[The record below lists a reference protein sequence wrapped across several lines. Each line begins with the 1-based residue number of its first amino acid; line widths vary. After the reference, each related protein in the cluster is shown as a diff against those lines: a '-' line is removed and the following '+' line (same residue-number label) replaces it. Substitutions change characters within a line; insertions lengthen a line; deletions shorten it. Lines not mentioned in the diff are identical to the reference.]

1 MLLRRLK
8 LAQKRSFAE
17 PLSHAGRYGGI
28 NQEDSMLIARR
39 SVMLGAIAALPAAY
53 AMPALALDALPDS
66 RFVGYAQQVNDFEIA
81 SGNLALA
88 KSTNEN
94 IRGFA
99 ARMIADHTNAAEEL
113 AKVRQES
120 GVSYAPEGNSSPH
133 TQQILQRLNQ
143 LAGSEF
149 DLAYANAQL
158 AILTEA
164 EQQFGANS
172 NATSSG
178 PSFTTG
184 MARFAKREFPRIQGH
199 REQARALAARL

>member
-1 MLLRRLK
+1 M
-8 LAQKRSFAE
+8 
-17 PLSHAGRYGGI
+17 
-28 NQEDSMLIARR
+28 IARR
-39 SVMLGAIAALPAAY
+39 SLLLGAIAALPAAY

-81 SGNLALA
+81 SGQLALS
-88 KSTNEN
+88 KSGNEN

-99 ARMIADHTNAAEEL
+99 TRMIADHTNAAEEL
-113 AKVRQES
+113 TKVRQES
-120 GVSYAPEGNSSPH
+120 GVSYAPDGNSAPR
-133 TQQILQRLNQ
+133 TGAIVQRLNA
-143 LAGSEF
+143 LAGPDF
-149 DLAYANAQL
+149 DLAYARAQVE
-158 AILTEA
+158 ILTEA

-199 REQARALAARL
+199 REQAAALAARL

>member
-1 MLLRRLK
+1 
-8 LAQKRSFAE
+8 
-17 PLSHAGRYGGI
+17 
-28 NQEDSMLIARR
+28 MLIARR
-39 SVMLGAIAALPAAY
+39 SMLLGVLAAVPAAY
-53 AMPALALDALPDS
+53 AMPALALDAMPDS
-66 RFVGYAQQVNDFEIA
+66 RFVGYAQQLNDFEIA

-99 ARMIADHTNAAEEL
+99 NRMIADHSNAAEEL
-113 AKVRQES
+113 AKSRQES
-120 GVSYAPEGNSSPH
+120 GVSYAPDGRSAPN
-133 TQQILQRLNQ
+133 TVVVLQRLNSM
-143 LAGSEF
+143 AGRDF

-158 AILTEA
+158 SILTEA

-184 MARFAKREFPRIQGH
+184 MARFAKREYPRIQAH
-199 REQARALAARL
+199 REQAQALAARL